1 MSVISN
7 LWGQLVQRRLW
18 PVAVLLIAALAAVP
32 LTLAKQP
39 ETSPAPDPVPPAG
52 DSSAELATDPI
63 VALASAGD
71 RAKRRKVLG
80 KAKNPF
86 AKPVQIGG
94 SGQDGP
100 QPAPSARTP
109 ESGGGSA
116 PDKLADTINIG
127 GGGGTGAPSPTLPS
141 LGAPPSSGIPAPPS
155 GTPERPD
162 PERHSLAVRFGDSSS
177 DSLERMNVKR
187 LEALPVGEEP
197 LVVYLGVADG
207 GRSAVFMVDS
217 SVRPDGDGACMP
229 DPNTCETIH
238 LREGETEFF
247 DILGEDGEPVAQY
260 QLDLVEIH
268 AGKKSSPA
276 RTASASKA
284 VRRVLCARAARPGAL
299 HYRLDAES
307 GTLRLPQDE
316 ALRATVGRT
325 AEVGLPLP

>member
-7 LWGQLVQRRLW
+7 LWRQLVQRRLW
-18 PVAVLLIAALAAVP
+18 PVAVLLVAALAAVP

-39 ETSPAPDPVPPAG
+39 EPSPAPEPVAPAG
-52 DSSAELATDPI
+52 DSSAELATQPI
-63 VALASAGD
+63 VAMASAAD

-86 AKPVQIGG
+86 AKPAQLPD
-94 SGQDGP
+94 SAPDGP

-109 ESGGGSA
+109 ETGGG
-116 PDKLADTINIG
+116 PEKIADTINIG
-127 GGGGTGAPSPTLPS
+127 GGGTGVPLPSGPS
-141 LGAPPSSGIPAPPS
+141 LGAPAPQPGTPAPPAE
-155 GTPERPD
+155 PPAPQ
-162 PERHSLAVRFGDSSS
+162 PERHSLAIRFGDSSEG
-177 DSLERMNVKR
+177 SLARMNVKR

-207 GRSAVFMVDS
+207 GKSAVFMVDS
-217 SVRPDGDGACMP
+217 SVRPEGDGECMP

-247 DILGEDGEPVAQY
+247 DVLGENGEPVAQY

-268 AGKKSSPA
+268 AGKKSKPA

-284 VRRVLCARAARPGAL
+284 VRRVLRARAASPGAL

-307 GTLRLPQDE
+307 GTLRLAPDE
-316 ALRATVGRT
+316 ALRGTVGRT